1 MGEYGGFLVNG
12 GGQARHPGQARH
24 LGEELSNGKSSA
36 ADRGSTSEDK
46 GADIAANGKPK
57 EISTETLV
65 SKRAEE
71 DEEEK
76 EVEEVEGWLSKVSPG
91 VRLRLK
97 EQLTVV
103 L

>member
-1 MGEYGGFLVNG
+1 MAENGGSLVNG

-36 ADRGSTSEDK
+36 ADRRSTSEDR

-65 SKRAEE
+65 SKSAEV

-76 EVEEVEGWLSKVSPG
+76 EVEGEAGWLSKMSPG

>member
-1 MGEYGGFLVNG
+1 MAENGGSLVNG
-12 GGQARHPGQARH
+12 GGQARQVPG
-24 LGEELSNGKSSA
+24 GGKSEEFSNGKSSA
-36 ADRGSTSEDK
+36 ADRRSTSEDK

-57 EISTETLV
+57 EISTEMLV
-65 SKRAEE
+65 SKRAEV

-76 EVEEVEGWLSKVSPG
+76 EVEGEAGWLSKMSPG